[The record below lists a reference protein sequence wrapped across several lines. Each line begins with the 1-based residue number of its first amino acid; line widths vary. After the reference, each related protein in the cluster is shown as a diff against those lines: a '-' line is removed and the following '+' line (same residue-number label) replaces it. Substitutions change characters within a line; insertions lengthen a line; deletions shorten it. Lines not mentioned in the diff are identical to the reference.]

1 MYNESLKFQYIE
13 LEDKDSRRRWL
24 TWLFERTEPLE
35 EAASKDICQ
44 MTLEELTG
52 VFKLVSGNKTVS
64 RVTAQTALRTYCRW
78 CISQGVEG
86 ANDLTD
92 QLDMKDLEPYRKRML
107 ANPQHMLKLL
117 NERFDDTSEGTIHI
131 IYRAYLWMA
140 YFGMFEDQAIDV
152 KTSDVSLSRLIIKTG
167 GEEFE
172 ICREA
177 IPDFEWLV
185 EKDHFNYKHPKY
197 KNVIVRERVPGDTLL
212 RGVHGQTTIKSFRA
226 RIGVRLNALPDEDNP
241 PTISSIR
248 LSGLYYRT
256 LQREQIGMQ
265 PSFRPIVRRIIMHRN
280 GGAEP
285 MQHNLVAQARDMAR
299 DYELWKEAFRV

>member
-24 TWLFERTEPLE
+24 TWMFERTEPLE

-44 MTLEELTG
+44 MNLEELTG

-92 QLDMKDLEPYRKRML
+92 QLDMKDLEPYRKQML
-107 ANPQHMLKLL
+107 ANPQHMLKFL

-140 YFGMFEDQAIDV
+140 YFGMFDDQAIDV
-152 KTSDVSLSRLIIKTG
+152 KMSEVSLSRLIIKTG

-177 IPDFEWLV
+177 IPDFKWLV
-185 EKDHFNYKHPKY
+185 KKESFNYKHPLY
-197 KNVIVRERVPGDTLL
+197 NSVIVRQRVPGDRLL
-212 RGVHGQTTIKSFRA
+212 RGVRGQTTNKSIKAHISK
-226 RIGVRLNALPDEDNP
+226 RLTASPDDNNP

-248 LSGLYYRT
+248 LSGLYYRMM
-256 LQREQIGMQ
+256 QREQIGIA
-265 PSFRPIVRRIIMHRN
+265 PNFRPIVRRIIMHKN

-285 MQHNLVAQARDMAR
+285 AHPNIVAQARHMNR

>member
-24 TWLFERTEPLE
+24 TWMFERAEPLE

-44 MTLEELTG
+44 MNLEELTK
-52 VFKLVSGNKTVS
+52 VFKSISGNKAVS
-64 RVTAQTALRTYCRW
+64 RITAKTALKTYCRW

-92 QLDMKDLEPYRKRML
+92 QLDMKDLEPYRKQML

-117 NERFDDTSEGTIHI
+117 NEHFDDTSEGTIHI

-140 YFGMFEDQAIDV
+140 YFGMFDDQAIDV
-152 KTSDVSLSRLIIKTG
+152 KKSDVSLSRLIIKSG

-185 EKDHFNYKHPKY
+185 KKESFNYKHPLY
-197 KNVIVRERVPGDTLL
+197 NNVIVRQRVPGDRLL
-212 RGVHGQTTIKSFRA
+212 RGVRGQTTNKSIKAHISK
-226 RIGVRLNALPDEDNP
+226 RLTASPDDNNP

-248 LSGLYYRT
+248 LSGLYYRMM
-256 LQREQIGMQ
+256 QREQIGIA
-265 PSFRPIVRRIIMHRN
+265 PNFRPIVRRIIMHKN

-285 MQHNLVAQARDMAR
+285 AHPNIVAQARHMNR